1 MDLKLERKYKKDT
14 YTVGNLYYRYNKNDE
29 WTFLCN
35 TLEDCDRG
43 LDLSMSEEEIKAKK
57 IYAQTAIPTG
67 TYGVNLNIVS
77 PRLKNT
83 SWAKPYGGKVPRLT
97 GIKGFVGV
105 LIHPGNYAGYE
116 TLYKKMNV
124 PEGKPVLNSEEYFKT
139 NSTVNSEL
147 AKYGINLPDGKYK
160 IKTVGNIYEIY
171 SVKDDTE
178 GCILLGENKKKGM
191 VINSVATYHKFMNLV
206 KNQSIINLTII

>member
-67 TYGVNLNIVS
+67 TYGVNLNTVS
-77 PRLKNT
+77 PRLKNA

-191 VINSVATYHKFMNLV
+191 VINSVVTYHKFMNLV